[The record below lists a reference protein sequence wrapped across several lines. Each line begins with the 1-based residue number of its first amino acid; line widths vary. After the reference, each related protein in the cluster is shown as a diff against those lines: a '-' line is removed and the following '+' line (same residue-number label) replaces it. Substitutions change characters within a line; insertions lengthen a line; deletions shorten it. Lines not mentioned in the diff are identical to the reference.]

1 MVMVIKLKGWQV
13 HADRFIAKDDL
24 QILGSLKELEN
35 ELEKEREGIREDNI
49 LVRSRLAVRLRKAK
63 RLSADIGHR
72 QGLAKGVED
81 ASQMF
86 GSYTLLWNNAEAAI
100 VVAALESIS
109 DVLGRLPDEYLVA
122 AQIRKAFQAARDK
135 KILRLYI
142 DPGAAE
148 TVGKVMDSL
157 ADMVG
162 AEVCELVV
170 DASLAPGSCL
180 VETDYGIVD
189 GSISRHLEAIKRGLE
204 TALFDSA
211 LSGGSRGIC
220 QSPDMA

>member
-1 MVMVIKLKGWQV
+1 MVMVIKLKGWQI

-24 QILGSLKELEN
+24 QILGSLKTLES
-35 ELEKEREGIREDNI
+35 ELEKEREGVHADNVI
-49 LVRSRLAVRLRKAK
+49 LRSRLAIRLRKAK
-63 RLSADIGHR
+63 RLNAAIGHR
-72 QGLAKGVED
+72 QGLEKGVED
-81 ASQMF
+81 ASQVF
-86 GSYTLLWNNAEAAI
+86 GSYTLLWKNAEAAI
-100 VVAALESIS
+100 VVAALASIS

-148 TVGKVMDSL
+148 SVGKVMDSL
-157 ADMVG
+157 AEMVG
-162 AEVCELVV
+162 AEVCELIV

-189 GSISRHLEAIKRGLE
+189 GSIARHLEAIKRGLE
-204 TALFDSA
+204 TALVDSA
-211 LSGGSRGIC
+211 LPGGSRGMC
-220 QSPDMA
+220 QSPGMA